1 MEPIGKNR
9 VVIAFGSNLGAKEQ
23 NILQAIKLLN
33 QTCGHVAQVSSL
45 VKSEPMGF
53 ASAHEFINGCLLLLT
68 DLPPR
73 ELLRKIKEIESLMG
87 RIKTKETYEDR
98 LIDLDIILYEN
109 LCVNSPDLQIPHP
122 KYLERPFVTEPLR
135 ELDLGFSLI

>member
-1 MEPIGKNR
+1 
-9 VVIAFGSNLGAKEQ
+9 
-23 NILQAIKLLN
+23 
-33 QTCGHVAQVSSL
+33 
-45 VKSEPMGF
+45 
-53 ASAHEFINGCLLLLT
+53 
-68 DLPPR
+68 
-73 ELLRKIKEIESLMG
+73 MG